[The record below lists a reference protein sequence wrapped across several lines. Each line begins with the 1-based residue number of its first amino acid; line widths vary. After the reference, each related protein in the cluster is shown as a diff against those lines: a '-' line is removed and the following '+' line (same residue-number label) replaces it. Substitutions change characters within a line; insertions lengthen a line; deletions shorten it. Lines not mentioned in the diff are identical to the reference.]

1 MSNYPSNTE
10 AKKPTP
16 LRCLVGASIS
26 GSLGY
31 ALYLLTTSIAI
42 SFATKPI
49 QSNNPFVI
57 NLSAAVRTLVVGV
70 STLATCLFAITTL
83 GLILLAIQLV
93 VQSFNKQEDTNS
105 SEDKK

>member
-1 MSNYPSNTE
+1 MSSSPSETK

-31 ALYLLTTSIAI
+31 ALYLLTRSISI

-70 STLATCLFAITTL
+70 ATLATCLFAITTL
-83 GLILLAIQLV
+83 GLILLTIQLV
-93 VQSFNKQEDTNS
+93 IQSFSKQEDTAS
-105 SEDKK
+105 TEDKK

>member
-1 MSNYPSNTE
+1 MSNSE
-10 AKKPTP
+10 IEQKKPTP

-31 ALYLLTTSIAI
+31 ALYLLTTSIAV
-42 SFATKPI
+42 SFATKPV
-49 QSNNPFVI
+49 QSTNPFVI

-93 VQSFNKQEDTNS
+93 IQGFKQE
-105 SEDKK
+105 EDLTSRENKK

>member
-1 MSNYPSNTE
+1 MSNSPSETE

-31 ALYLLTTSIAI
+31 ALYLLTTSIAV

-49 QSNNPFVI
+49 QSTNPFVI
-57 NLSAAVRTLVVGV
+57 NLSSAVRTLVVGV
-70 STLATCLFAITTL
+70 ATLATCLFAITTL

-93 VQSFNKQEDTNS
+93 IQGFKKEDPATT
-105 SEDKK
+105 EDKK

>member
-1 MSNYPSNTE
+1 MSNSPSNTE

-93 VQSFNKQEDTNS
+93 IQSFNKQEDTNS